1 MTGISRKIMAAPSP
15 HTPRTVYA
23 YVDGFNLYHRLLE
36 NHPRRKW
43 LNLRALIQSRF
54 PNDTIA
60 RVRFFT
66 APVDDRHP
74 ASEKRMRQET
84 YWRVLRDSGVDIEPG
99 RIEGRERK
107 CKADSCGKYLSF
119 VHPTEKMSDVSL
131 ALRIV
136 TDAIDAPPGIVCV
149 VSADLDVLPALKMLK
164 ERGIK
169 SRRCLF
175 LPGGD
180 PAHYYSRLENFGGI
194 ASLHQILGTDVEHFQ
209 FSDPVVLRSGH
220 VLNKPAS
227 W

>member
-1 MTGISRKIMAAPSP
+1 MAAPVP
-15 HTPRTVYA
+15 HVPRTVYA
-23 YVDGFNLYHRLLE
+23 YVDGFNLYHRVLE
-36 NHPRRKW
+36 NHTGRKW
-43 LNLRALIQSRF
+43 LNLWALIQSRF
-54 PNDTIA
+54 PNDTVA
-60 RVRFFT
+60 RVRLFT
-66 APVDDRHP
+66 ASVDDHHP
-74 ASEKRMRQET
+74 ASEKRKRQET
-84 YWRVLRDSGVDIEPG
+84 YWRVLRDTGVEIEPG

-119 VHPTEKMSDVSL
+119 IHPTEKMSDVSM

-136 TDAIDAPPGIVCV
+136 TDAIDSPAGVVCV
-149 VSADLDVLPALKMLK
+149 VTADLDVLPALKMLR

-194 ASLHQILGTDVEHFQ
+194 ASLSQITGSDVEHFQ
-209 FSDPVVLRSGH
+209 FTAPYILKSGH
-220 VLNKPAS
+220 EISKPVS